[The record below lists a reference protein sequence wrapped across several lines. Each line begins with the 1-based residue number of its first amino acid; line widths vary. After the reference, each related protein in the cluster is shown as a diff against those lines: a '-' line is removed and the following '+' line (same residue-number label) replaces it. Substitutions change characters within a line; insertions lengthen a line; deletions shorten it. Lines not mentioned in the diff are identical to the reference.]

1 MARKRKQGIILH
13 LVTPTARVRVDEMRR
28 HPVYGK
34 QFRTST
40 SLLTHVPSKLTVG
53 VGDTVT
59 IEETR
64 PISKRKAWQIV
75 TVDKVAKLAV
85 AAREIEDKV

>member
-1 MARKRKQGIILH
+1 MARKHKQGIILH
-13 LVTPTARVRVDEMRR
+13 FSSPTARVRVDEMRR

-53 VGDTVT
+53 VGDIVT

-75 TVDKVAKLAV
+75 GVVKVAKLAV
-85 AAREIEDKV
+85 AAREIEEQV

>member
-13 LVTPTARVRVDEMRR
+13 LNTPTARVRVDEMRR

-40 SLLTHVPSKLTVG
+40 SILSHVPADMTVNL
-53 VGDTVT
+53 GDIVT

-64 PISKRKAWQIV
+64 PFSKNKSWQIV
-75 TVDKVAKLAV
+75 AVIKSVAV
-85 AAREIEDKV
+85 ATTGIEEQA

>member
-13 LVTPTARVRVDEMRR
+13 LNIPTARVRVDEMRR

-40 SLLTHVPSKLTVG
+40 SILSHVPTDVAVNL
-53 VGDTVT
+53 GDIVT

-64 PISKRKAWQIV
+64 PFSKNKSWQIV
-75 TVDKVAKLAV
+75 AV
-85 AAREIEDKV
+85 VKRATIATTGVEEQA